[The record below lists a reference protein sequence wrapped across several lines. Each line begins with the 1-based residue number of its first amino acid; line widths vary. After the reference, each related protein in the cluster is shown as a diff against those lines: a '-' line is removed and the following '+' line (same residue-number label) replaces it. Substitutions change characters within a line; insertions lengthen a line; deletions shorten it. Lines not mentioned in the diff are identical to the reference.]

1 MKTKLFILLAAF
13 CCSVTAMAQDDID
26 DERKS
31 IYDDGFV
38 EVDGIWYRH
47 NMYDEDVDHYY
58 ASVIGPEEMDPDEYY
73 DAFAATIYYEG
84 DVVIPASIRVN
95 GADIPVEGISYRAF
109 CDRPG
114 GSGGP
119 AEMPLANGPRRMP
132 APGPAFPVTSVT
144 LPNSLRWISDMAFEG
159 CSTLKSISFGNGL
172 ESIGWRAFF
181 DCSGLTSISIPAS
194 VTEISSEA
202 FFGCNGLTSIS
213 VASGNTKYDSR
224 NNCNAIIEKSS
235 KKLMAGCVNTVI
247 PEDVVTINNGA
258 FYDCDG
264 LTSITIPNSVE
275 SINSDAFHS
284 CDGLISIIIPNSVK
298 SIGNSAFAGC
308 SQLVSVIIGSK
319 VSSYGYYSPFDYCN
333 KLREVTAL
341 NPTPVAI
348 SSRVFPDR
356 VKQTLYVAKGSKDA
370 YKAADVWKEF
380 KTIAE
385 VGTSPEVVKG
395 DMNGDGVLTIIDAL
409 IIIEMI
415 LSNQ

>member
-95 GADIPVEGISYRAF
+95 GANIPVEGISYRAF

-119 AEMPLANGPRRMP
+119 AEIPLANGPRRMP

-181 DCSGLTSISIPAS
+181 
-194 VTEISSEA
+194 
-202 FFGCNGLTSIS
+202 GCNGLTSIS

-224 NNCNAIIEKSS
+224 NNFNAIIEKSS
-235 KKLMAGCVNTVI
+235 KKLMTGCVNTVI

-264 LTSITIPNSVE
+264 LTSITIPNSVQ
-275 SINSDAFHS
+275 SINNDAFHS

-395 DMNGDGVLTIIDAL
+395 DMNGDGVLTIVDAL

>member
-95 GADIPVEGISYRAF
+95 DVNIPVEGIGYRAF

-132 APGPAFPVTSVT
+132 APGH
-144 LPNSLRWISDMAFEG
+144 
-159 CSTLKSISFGNGL
+159 
-172 ESIGWRAFF
+172 
-181 DCSGLTSISIPAS
+181 
-194 VTEISSEA
+194 
-202 FFGCNGLTSIS
+202 GLTSIS

-235 KKLMAGCVNTVI
+235 KKLMTGCVNTVI